1 MGYAQKIEMIKTF
14 GGVRFESDTVV
25 YSPKQVLE
33 LMRDN
38 PLAYEEFKKAKTNYG
53 VAGALG
59 AIGGFMVG
67 FPLGTAIAGGEP
79 EWGLAAG
86 GAALIIA
93 SIPLNRAF
101 KNHAQNALDIYN
113 KGETAR
119 LKVRFDFTGT
129 WARLVIRF

>member
-1 MGYAQKIEMIKTF
+1 MQAKHFCLILPGPNSTGSTPSSTKNLQSMARFFICTAITLIATCMGYAQKIEMIKTF

-86 GAALIIA
+86 GAA
-93 SIPLNRAF
+93 
-101 KNHAQNALDIYN
+101 
-113 KGETAR
+113 
-119 LKVRFDFTGT
+119 
-129 WARLVIRF
+129 